1 MARTKEE
8 VQKELQRLLNETN
21 QNEVE
26 IDDILLEYQGKLLIR
41 KSSMMRIGEGVFE
54 GERFEIW
61 TDSEKYRLNIHHE
74 TVSGVNFIY
83 CSGYAG
89 PTEGEMV
96 SLFKKRFGMP

>member
-1 MARTKEE
+1 MARTKGKVKAELLRLFKE
-8 VQKELQRLLNETN
+8 VD

-26 IDDILLEYQGKLLIR
+26 IDDVLLEYQGNLLIR
-41 KSSMMRIGEGVFE
+41 KSSMMRFGDGIFQ

-74 TVSGVNFIY
+74 TVSGANYIY

-96 SLFKKRFGMP
+96 LLFKKRFGMP